1 MFSTNDCVPGGTF
14 PQWIAG
20 DVPPPGS
27 APGADWVNFNGISLP
42 SEKPETVSVIAGAAG
57 RAAGW
62 AAGADVCARA
72 AAAITASRDNRD
84 TIAKS
89 VRFIVAPLAFGRR
102 RIRDEPR
109 RCRRKARSHSR
120 RSAIIGSS
128 LDARSAGMAAPTWSE
143 QFRVEFAHPRRSD
156 DETALSC

>member
-62 AAGADVCARA
+62 AAGADVCSRA
-72 AAAITASRDNRD
+72 AAAITASRDKED
-84 TIAKS
+84 AIAKT
-89 VRFIVAPLAFGRR
+89 VRFIVAPWSPSGRR
-102 RIRDEPR
+102 RIREER
-109 RCRRKARSHSR
+109 RGCRPKDH
-120 RSAIIGSS
+120 
-128 LDARSAGMAAPTWSE
+128 
-143 QFRVEFAHPRRSD
+143 
-156 DETALSC
+156 